1 MDSSFSGTARRCS
14 FWRCSICGVI
24 ALAVLRF
31 GWHGSLLLSP
41 WSEDGD
47 AVVRGCE
54 AGRVALSLGG
64 SARAA
69 EFSSAAKITPLLEQF
84 SYPPEVTTPGVL
96 IEMIDSGEGCRWLY
110 ARVPRETTPAEIRRL
125 AVALR
130 HRPEPIVLVSELPFL
145 FSFGNEIVARAASLK
160 FQTIGELVR
169 YPRVMVSYDLVGLGI
184 TEE

>member
-1 MDSSFSGTARRCS
+1 
-14 FWRCSICGVI
+14 
-24 ALAVLRF
+24 
-31 GWHGSLLLSP
+31 LLSP